1 MKTSLSIRTYT
12 KRSSR
17 HVHDSYH
24 QLVLPIQGNIH
35 IDMDGFLGK
44 VSVGECVVLPK
55 GVAHGFYADEAARFI
70 VADLDELPSHLIS
83 EELAVFSISPPLL
96 SFIHFV
102 EKQLEY
108 QVDSAIE
115 ASMVNIFTLL
125 LGQQE
130 LSQTNDPRIRAVQLM
145 ISERLAEPHTIQ
157 SLAKIAY
164 LSPTQFKKLFKE
176 NIGVSVLKYIT
187 EQRMEKAKA
196 LLTHTDLPVQWVAEL
211 VGYSDLSAFSR
222 RFSARYGMSPR
233 EFARS

>member
-1 MKTSLSIRTYT
+1 M
-12 KRSSR
+12 
-17 HVHDSYH
+17 
-24 QLVLPIQGNIH
+24 
-35 IDMDGFLGK
+35 
-44 VSVGECVVLPK
+44 
-55 GVAHGFYADEAARFI
+55 
-70 VADLDELPSHLIS
+70 
-83 EELAVFSISPPLL
+83 
-96 SFIHFV
+96 
-102 EKQLEY
+102 
-108 QVDSAIE
+108 DSAIE
-115 ASMVNIFTLL
+115 ASMVSIFTLL

-196 LLTHTDLPVQWVAEL
+196 LLTHTDLPVQWVAER

-222 RFSARYGMSPR
+222 RFSAHYGMSPR